1 MEKFN
6 QFQEDAKK
14 LLSAADNLFPDGL
27 FEDDNDDLPIGV
39 NDEAWER
46 YKNLLRGI
54 MAAHATGWDV
64 LRIKHLRTPS
74 TDDDFA
80 AVTVTIQ
87 GACAFTND
95 AKTALAL
102 AAMLADRVS
111 TTTDNE
117 KVWLN
122 FVVGNIWTENGGKE

>member
-1 MEKFN
+1 MERMR
-6 QFQEDAKK
+6 QFQEDAQK
-14 LLSAADNLFPDGL
+14 LMSAADNLFPDGL
-27 FEDDNDDLPIGV
+27 FEDDNSDLPIGV

-64 LRIKHLRTPS
+64 LRIKYLRTPS
-74 TDDDFA
+74 ADGDFA
-80 AVTVTIQ
+80 AVTVTIR
-87 GACAFTND
+87 GACAFTSE

-111 TTTDNE
+111 TTMDNG

-122 FVVGNIWTENGGKE
+122 FVVGNIWTENGGEE